1 MAVGVAEQDC
11 QERVCAPGVDRGSG
25 PGTEGYD
32 AWEYPGMEVSARSRS
47 CEVMGM
53 TYQMFWIMPISSR
66 VPKRS
71 LSQVKNNR
79 LQIATLVDGMT
90 SRLV

>member
-1 MAVGVAEQDC
+1 
-11 QERVCAPGVDRGSG
+11 
-25 PGTEGYD
+25 
-32 AWEYPGMEVSARSRS
+32 
-47 CEVMGM
+47 MGM

-90 SRLV
+90 SRLVWNYEQKVVSKG